1 MSDFGIRAS
10 VKICSQREAG
20 VRIGA
25 EGRKQK
31 SGLAFTTMFHIKSS
45 FYNVFDPHFI
55 PAVIRTSPCTTGTHH
70 NTFIICKIKTITS
83 MIPRL

>member
-31 SGLAFTTMFHIKSS
+31 SGLAESFFNTMF
-45 FYNVFDPHFI
+45 
-55 PAVIRTSPCTTGTHH
+55 SPQI
-70 NTFIICKIKTITS
+70 F
-83 MIPRL
+83 LF